1 MNPHACRRTA
11 GFTLVEML
19 VVMVILGL
27 LATVALPAMQRWYN
41 GVQARSEGA
50 AMVQAVRAGAFAA
63 AANRLSVRMDAESF
77 DAGRAVAGWSP
88 SLPIALPAGWRVDK
102 VEPAWLM
109 ARGLCRGGHALLRT
123 SDGQPMRL
131 NVSDGD
137 CAVSLKA
144 EPVAP

>member
-1 MNPHACRRTA
+1 MSARACRRAA

-27 LATVALPAMQRWYN
+27 LATLALPAMQRWYN

-63 AANRLSVRMDAESF
+63 AANRLGVRVDAASF
-77 DAGRAVAGWSP
+77 GDGRAATSTSP
-88 SLPIALPAGWRVDK
+88 SLPIALPAGWRVEK

-109 ARGLCRGGHALLRT
+109 ASGLCRGGHVLLRT

-131 NVSDGD
+131 SVSDGD

-144 EPVAP
+144 EPVTP